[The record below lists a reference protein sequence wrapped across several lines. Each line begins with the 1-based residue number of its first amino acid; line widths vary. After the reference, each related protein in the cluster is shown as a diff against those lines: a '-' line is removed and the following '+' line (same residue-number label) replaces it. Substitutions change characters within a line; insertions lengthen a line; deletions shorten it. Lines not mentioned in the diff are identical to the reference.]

1 MRSFTSAV
9 TSGQTGTISNADY
22 HRATASR
29 SSRRYQECTV
39 SGFAG
44 SAIVWWA
51 SAVENLANISIRDQ
65 LIVSRDDM
73 RAW

>member
-1 MRSFTSAV
+1 M
-9 TSGQTGTISNADY
+9 
-22 HRATASR
+22 
-29 SSRRYQECTV
+29 